1 MTIYDVLKYHVH
13 EARNYHRQ
21 AMAVRRRKGN
31 IMVYEI
37 LMRGRKAHMQMCR
50 TIVEWGLN

>member
-13 EARNYHRQ
+13 EARNYHRP